1 MGNSTTGKN
10 LFRSVSKLFKTH
22 LLSNYLFHF
31 VFFIIGFSVGIIITF
46 YFKSFSFTS
55 QAFLN
60 SYQYSLLKPLKID
73 QQYSNSSSN
82 YSSNSLISLNDEDLL
97 RRASMINSRIEKL
110 VGVPKVAFMFL
121 TKGPLP
127 LAPLWEKFF
136 QGHQG
141 FYSIYVHADPSFND
155 TVPETSVFY
164 GRRIPSQPVY
174 WGTGTMVDAERR
186 LLANALLDTSNQRFI
201 LLSESCIPLFN
212 FKTVYDHLINFK
224 ISFLGSFDDPRK
236 LGRGRY
242 NPKMWPQINIT
253 DWRKG
258 SQWFEVHR
266 ELANLIVSDQKF
278 YPIFQEYC
286 HPPCYMD
293 EHYFPTLVNMLS
305 PESNSNRSITWVDWS
320 RGGSHPRKFGWV
332 DINDEFLNQIR
343 FGSDQCLYNGN
354 KTSMCFLFARK
365 FLPNTLEPLLRIAP
379 LLLGFDP

>member
-164 GRRIPSQPVY
+164 GRRIPSQVISQ
-174 WGTGTMVDAERR
+174 
-186 LLANALLDTSNQRFI
+186 AL
-201 LLSESCIPLFN
+201 
-212 FKTVYDHLINFK
+212 
-224 ISFLGSFDDPRK
+224 
-236 LGRGRY
+236 
-242 NPKMWPQINIT
+242 
-253 DWRKG
+253 
-258 SQWFEVHR
+258 
-266 ELANLIVSDQKF
+266 
-278 YPIFQEYC
+278 
-286 HPPCYMD
+286 
-293 EHYFPTLVNMLS
+293 
-305 PESNSNRSITWVDWS
+305 
-320 RGGSHPRKFGWV
+320 
-332 DINDEFLNQIR
+332 
-343 FGSDQCLYNGN
+343 
-354 KTSMCFLFARK
+354 
-365 FLPNTLEPLLRIAP
+365 
-379 LLLGFDP
+379 